1 MESEDGTE
9 EPDISAAVTADT
21 SDTLPPGGERQM
33 GEGAG
38 CGEGRGGGC
47 VNGLWSVNNVNCL
60 PSNRNRKWQMAELAA
75 SSSLSKVEYWISGA
89 ESFLLKK
96 ANGTQDEE
104 ILCWRTV
111 PTWVYEASTASKIG
125 AEGTGWSNLGTWS
138 RADLVAEIDC
148 SICRVPGEIL
158 QRSLQSWVWWKLSKN
173 RILLAFFY
181 RASADTIQTTCTLAP
196 LVWEMFLKS
205 TST

>member
-104 ILCWRTV
+104 ILCWKTV

-138 RADLVAEIDC
+138 RADLVAEKDC
-148 SICRVPGEIL
+148 SIAESQEKFFRDPFRAESGESRKVKTGFCLLSFTGL
-158 QRSLQSWVWWKLSKN
+158 QLIQYKLH
-173 RILLAFFY
+173 
-181 RASADTIQTTCTLAP
+181 
-196 LVWEMFLKS
+196 VH
-205 TST
+205 